1 MKNEARTR
9 IGRVNTLSVHAE
21 QKAIADILKKYGHYD
36 LLPLLSVKTD
46 FNKIPKR
53 LKDKLQ
59 KVKRIFKKI
68 TIIVYRETS
77 DGCLACAK
85 PCTVCKNI
93 MLNFG
98 VKKVIYSTPDGMVRS
113 KVTEL
118 ETLLTRNMRN
128 GDWKKKMR

>member
-128 GDWKKKMR
+128 SDWKKKMR